1 MKSTLFPSDISEAH
15 RRLLDRLARGR
26 NCPQKVV
33 LHARIVLCFADG
45 MPKAT
50 IARHLSTS
58 RPTVDLWLS
67 RFAELGPDGLV
78 RDAPRPGG
86 RKPLTS
92 EKEAEIIEWTLH
104 RKPKGQTHWSSR
116 TLGKALGVGST
127 TVLNVWHRH
136 GLKPHRTKTFKL
148 SNDPHFVEKVRDVV
162 SLYMSPPEKALI
174 MSVDE
179 KSQIQAL
186 DRTQP
191 GLPMKKG
198 RCGTMTHDYKRH
210 GTTTLFAALNVLD
223 GCVIGQC
230 LPRHRQYEFLRFL
243 RKIDRETP
251 KELDVHLILDNYQT
265 HKTAKVEQWFAKRPR
280 FHRHFTPT
288 SSSWLN
294 IVERFFSELTNK
306 AIRRGV
312 FTSVRQLE
320 EAITTFL
327 DAHNEDPKVF
337 LWKKDADTIL
347 AKVARARQAACK
359 EPSCALH

>member
-1 MKSTLFPSDISEAH
+1 MDSTRLPVTVSEDE
-15 RRLLDRLARGR
+15 RRLLERLVRGR

-33 LHARIVLCFADG
+33 LHSRIVLCFADG
-45 MPKAT
+45 TRKSA
-50 IARHLSTS
+50 IARQLSTS

-67 RFAELGPDGLV
+67 RFAALGCDGLL

-86 RKPLTS
+86 RKPLSS

-104 RKPKGQTHWSSR
+104 SKPKGQTHWSSR
-116 TLGKALGVGST
+116 TLAKALGVGST
-127 TVLNVWHRH
+127 TVLNVWHKH
-136 GLKPHRTKTFKL
+136 SLKPYRTKTFKL
-148 SNDPHFVEKVRDVV
+148 SSDPHFVEKLRDVV
-162 SLYMSPPEKALI
+162 GLYINPPERALVL
-174 MSVDE
+174 SVDE

-230 LPRHRQYEFLRFL
+230 LSRHRQVEFLRFL
-243 RKIDRETP
+243 RTIDRQTP
-251 KELDVHLILDNYQT
+251 KGLDVHLILDNYQT
-265 HKTAKVEQWFAKRPR
+265 HKTAKVEQWFAKHPR

-294 IVERFFSELTNK
+294 IIERFFSELTNK

-312 FTSVRQLE
+312 FCSVRELE
-320 EAITTFL
+320 QAIIAFL
-327 DAHNEDPKVF
+327 DAHNQDPKVF

-347 AKVARARQAACK
+347 AKVARARQALCK